1 MCTIIIII
9 IVIII
14 IIIIG
19 IWDPIAVEFCHQA
32 GAGTSLP
39 LRFGGK
45 TSVTSGLPID
55 AVVDIITVQSDA
67 TQPFV
72 SSVLF
77 CSVLFCSVLFCSVLF
92 CSAAGLRLP
101 PLLCSALFCCE
112 VLCSARCATAHASR
126 FTSHVSRLARSTALS
141 HTLRVM
147 RTWSWATPLSSQY
160 PSRAAQSRW
169 SYGRHAP
176 RRSTPPRL
184 NLSAAVRKNAPF
196 EPFLATQN
204 DRFTKTGSGQTQV
217 ALGKQLKTGEVLFA
231 IRRRAGPTA
240 AARCEIDESFLRW
253 VRANCTEYSLCGYG
267 AHESG
272 GKPLPIQPTSGA
284 CVRHRPS
291 WPRINNTP
299 DLYFYDDELC
309 VPYDN

>member
-1 MCTIIIII
+1 VCTIIIII

-92 CSAAGLRLP
+92 YCWP
-101 PLLCSALFCCE
+101 PPPTLALLCS
-112 VLCSARCATAHASR
+112 VL
-126 FTSHVSRLARSTALS
+126 L
-141 HTLRVM
+141 
-147 RTWSWATPLSSQY
+147 
-160 PSRAAQSRW
+160 
-169 SYGRHAP
+169 
-176 RRSTPPRL
+176 
-184 NLSAAVRKNAPF
+184 
-196 EPFLATQN
+196 
-204 DRFTKTGSGQTQV
+204 
-217 ALGKQLKTGEVLFA
+217 
-231 IRRRAGPTA
+231 
-240 AARCEIDESFLRW
+240 
-253 VRANCTEYSLCGYG
+253 
-267 AHESG
+267 
-272 GKPLPIQPTSGA
+272 
-284 CVRHRPS
+284 
-291 WPRINNTP
+291 
-299 DLYFYDDELC
+299 
-309 VPYDN
+309 